1 AHRVEEPEV
10 VLLAG
15 QRRRG
20 AVAGEGRGEVG
31 EVGGVGLRQREVL
44 TRQVPPERLAPRPV
58 RRGAGDL
65 PAPSPQHPRARR
77 RGARRELRDQP
88 RLADTRIP
96 GDDEETAVPLGGR
109 GPGGPE
115 LAPLLD
121 AADEEVRG
129 TGAAHHPPSRRALVG
144 AVAPSISAPHPTA
157 GTGPGAHTL
166 QLPPHG
172 TVP

>member
-1 AHRVEEPEV
+1 SRAQRAAHRVEEPEV

-96 GDDEETAVPLGGR
+96 ATTRRPPCPWAAAARAASSWRSSSTRPTKR
-109 GPGGPE
+109 SAGPVLPIT
-115 LAPLLD
+115 LPRAAP
-121 AADEEVRG
+121 
-129 TGAAHHPPSRRALVG
+129 
-144 AVAPSISAPHPTA
+144 
-157 GTGPGAHTL
+157 
-166 QLPPHG
+166 
-172 TVP
+172 